1 MLAMSNDIA
10 IEHPY
15 ADEAVRELE
24 QEFYTVSNL
33 KKLKKQLKEVK
44 RMIKKAQDDINSW
57 QDAGAEIGELHNYY
71 QKLLGTKSELRSQ
84 RKEIKT
90 YLKIN
95 ELM

>member
-1 MLAMSNDIA
+1 
-10 IEHPY
+10 
-15 ADEAVRELE
+15 
-24 QEFYTVSNL
+24 
-33 KKLKKQLKEVK
+33 
-44 RMIKKAQDDINSW
+44 MIKKAQDDINSW

-95 ELM
+95 QLM